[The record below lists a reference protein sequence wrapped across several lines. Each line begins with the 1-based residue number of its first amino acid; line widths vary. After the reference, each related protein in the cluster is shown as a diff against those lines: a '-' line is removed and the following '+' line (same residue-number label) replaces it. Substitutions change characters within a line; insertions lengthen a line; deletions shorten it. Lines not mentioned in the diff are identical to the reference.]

1 LKVSNSN
8 EALTDFGFA
17 AAACPVFTFTLLVI
31 LRRGAE
37 LAGYAPNLGVMLVIS
52 AVVIVVLM
60 LLTDRAQRRAYG
72 GIALFFVGVAATAAL
87 GFRKIPDDGFD
98 AQSYHLPSVL
108 RLLNGWKPMIE
119 ATDLTLS
126 NHYPSGVWTILAG
139 FDSIF
144 GFESGRAIGPILMLA
159 AGGAVWTMLR
169 RVGIAAAPGALIT
182 VLLVANPVAV
192 SQVFTALADGVLYEL
207 TLILICS
214 LLMML
219 EDRRLAT
226 AMLACAA
233 MILVFNTKVAGLL
246 FAPLA
251 VATWGSV
258 LLLRFGSASVL
269 MRERRLQV
277 AMLVVASLLAVGFVG
292 WRPYAVNFLEYHRL
306 VYPPSDELGYKPGTG
321 NQLPVNLNT
330 AGPIPKLAALFFA
343 RTDMDGGPV
352 NFKVPGT
359 LAWHELRMS
368 TDTRNGGFGPFFGA
382 ATLAALAALGWA
394 TVRRTSAGTSNRH
407 RIEVLL
413 GLTAYGFVTTIL
425 FPEPWWAR
433 FVPLAW
439 VIPIGAAC
447 LANTL
452 RPSLLVRSC
461 AILCMAL
468 STLNAAIAGNS
479 AVRDG
484 VNNAADIK
492 QKLERMVHDP
502 GPVYLSRGTMWNAS
516 IGGQHAAED
525 VWRQRILNQGKTAVV
540 IVPRADCHKIEFLS
554 VDVERCASPKSQ
566 P

>member
-1 LKVSNSN
+1 MSNSN
-8 EALTDFGFA
+8 EAATDFGFTA
-17 AAACPVFTFTLLVI
+17 AALPVFTFTLLVI

-52 AVVIVVLM
+52 AAVVVVLRWVA
-60 LLTDRAQRRAYG
+60 DRPQRWACG
-72 GIALFFVGVAATAAL
+72 AIALFFVGVAVTAAL
-87 GFRKIPDDGFD
+87 GFRKLPDHGFD

-108 RLLNGWKPMIE
+108 RLLAGWKPMIE

-126 NHYPSGVWTILAG
+126 NHYPSGMWTILAG
-139 FDSIF
+139 FDAIF

-169 RVGIAAAPGALIT
+169 RVGITAVPCALVTI
-182 VLLVANPVAV
+182 LLVANPVAV
-192 SQVFTALADGVLYEL
+192 SQMFTAYADGVLYEL

-226 AMLACAA
+226 TMLACAA
-233 MILVFNTKVAGLL
+233 TILVFNTKLAGFL

-251 VATWGSV
+251 MATWGGV
-258 LLLRFGSASVL
+258 LLLRFGSPL
-269 MRERRLQV
+269 MLTRERRSQL
-277 AMLVVASLLAVGFVG
+277 AMLVAASLLAVGFVG
-292 WRPYAVNFLEYHRL
+292 WRPYIVNVLEYHRL
-306 VYPPSDELGYKPGTG
+306 DFPPPDELGYKPGVG
-321 NQLPVNLNT
+321 NQLPANLSM

-343 RTDMDGGPV
+343 RTDVDGGPV
-352 NFKVPGT
+352 NFKVPAT
-359 LAWHELRMS
+359 LGWHELRMS
-368 TDTRNGGFGPFFGA
+368 SDTRNGGFGPFFGA
-382 ATLAALAALGWA
+382 ATLVALAALGWA
-394 TVRRTSAGTSNRH
+394 TVRRARAGTSNRY

-439 VIPIGAAC
+439 VIPIGAVC

-479 AVRDG
+479 AVRDAASD
-484 VNNAADIK
+484 AADIK

-502 GPVYLSRGTMWNAS
+502 RPVYLSRGTIWNAS

-525 VWRQRILNQGKTAVV
+525 VWRQRLLDEGKTTIA
-540 IVPRADCHKIEFLS
+540 ILPRADCQKVEFLS
-554 VDVERCASPKSQ
+554 VDVERCAAPKT
-566 P
+566 PP